1 MGEPADLDQ
10 DVELIADAGG
20 PYDIAEGQGV
30 TLDGAGSSPGADSYE
45 WDLNG
50 DGVFGDASGPSPVL
64 TWKQLESFGID
75 DGQSTPT
82 TYPIKLEVTSG
93 TVTETANASIVV
105 SNTAPIAVITGALKA
120 TVGEPFT
127 VKVGADDPSSAD
139 MAAQFSYT
147 IDWGDGSPVET
158 LPGPAD
164 PPVTHTYT
172 GQGNFDAAFTATDK
186 DGGQGDRTAVV
197 VLAEPATTPTPTPSS
212 SSSSPTSSPTG
223 STTAT
228 TGPTSTST
236 SSGGSG
242 NLANTGASIGPGPI
256 VAGAALLI
264 GGTALLVLARRR
276 TVNGSHE

>member
-1 MGEPADLDQ
+1 
-10 DVELIADAGG
+10 
-20 PYDIAEGQGV
+20 
-30 TLDGAGSSPGADSYE
+30 
-45 WDLNG
+45 
-50 DGVFGDASGPSPVL
+50 
-64 TWKQLESFGID
+64 
-75 DGQSTPT
+75 
-82 TYPIKLEVTSG
+82 
-93 TVTETANASIVV
+93 V
-105 SNTAPIAVITGALKA
+105 SNTAPNAVITGSLKA
-120 TVGEPFT
+120 TVGQPFT

-158 LPGPAD
+158 VLGPAD
-164 PPVTHTYT
+164 PLVTHTYT